1 MENLENIANEVAKNF
16 DAKAKTFESKV
27 EEVKSAFDA
36 KLNEK
41 DTVIEGLKSEIKVVA
56 DRAEQLDQLFAKK
69 DAETKK
75 SVKSIGEQLME
86 SVDNEYVAI
95 EKALKSQSG
104 SFTMNLKTV
113 GNMLLSSNLTGDSV
127 ATYNQRQAILPGQAL
142 NFRDLMPSV
151 SSATGTYVTYRETG
165 SEGAIAAQTEG
176 SAKGQIDYDL
186 TEVKTVNAYIA
197 GYATFSK
204 QMMKSLPFIENTLTR
219 MMLRDFFKAENAAFF
234 STVSLAATGTTTVT
248 ATNDV
253 EEIVQ
258 LIANQKNANFK
269 SSYALV
275 SPAQMARLIIAT
287 FAKGYY
293 AGAGA
298 IILNGA
304 GGVTIWGT
312 PVLEA
317 SWVTDDKVLIIDA
330 DYLERVEVE
339 GLNVTFSYENSDN
352 FIKNLITARVECYEA
367 VNLMLP
373 TSAIFADLGNAS

>member
-1 MENLENIANEVAKNF
+1 MENLENVANEIKNNFEAKSKEI
-16 DAKAKTFESKV
+16 AGKV

-41 DTVIEGLKSEIKVVA
+41 DTVIEGLKGQITNIV
-56 DRAEQLDQLFAKK
+56 DRADALEAKLAK
-69 DAETKK
+69 AKESERNT
-75 SVKSIGEQLME
+75 KSIGEQLKE
-86 SVDNEYVAI
+86 QVDNEFTSI
-95 EKALKSQSG
+95 EKSLKSQSG
-104 SFTMNLKTV
+104 SFTLNLKAV

-186 TEVKTVNAYIA
+186 TEVKTVNSYIA

-204 QMMKSLPFIENTLTR
+204 QMMKSLPFIEGTLTR

-234 STVSLAATGTTTVT
+234 STVSGAATGSTTVT

-253 EEIVQ
+253 EEIVE

-269 SSYALV
+269 ASYALV

-352 FIKNLITARVECYEA
+352 FIKNLVTCRVEAYEA
-367 VNLMLP
+367 VNLLLP
-373 TSAIFADLGNAS
+373 TSAIFADLGNV